1 MSVAAQAR
9 RRDEWS
15 RTASALSLFY
25 SANRGK
31 NGPKLT
37 ARDFTPPDLL
47 EADDAVSRREKIVA
61 KIPLSAVAAAFGAKV
76 VERRISDA

>member
-31 NGPKLT
+31 NDPKLT
-37 ARDFTPPDLL
+37 TRDFTPPDLL
-47 EADDAVSRREKIVA
+47 DGEREGGASRREKIVA

-76 VERRISDA
+76 VERRE

>member
-37 ARDFTPPDLL
+37 TRDFTPPDLI
-47 EADDAVSRREKIVA
+47 EADDAASRGKKIVA
-61 KIPLSAVAAAFGAKV
+61 KIPLSAVATAFGAKV
-76 VERRISDA
+76 VEQRE

>member
-31 NGPKLT
+31 NGPKLAT
-37 ARDFTPPDLL
+37 RDFTPPDLL
-47 EADDAVSRREKIVA
+47 DDEREGGA
-61 KIPLSAVAAAFGAKV
+61 SKIPLSAVAAAFGAKV
-76 VERRISDA
+76 VERRE

>member
-31 NGPKLT
+31 NDPKLT
-37 ARDFTPPDLL
+37 TRDFTPPDLI
-47 EADDAVSRREKIVA
+47 EADDAASRGKKIVA

-76 VERRISDA
+76 VEHRE